1 VNKTKIDWADS
12 SFNPITGCYH
22 DCPYCYARG
31 ISTRFKNRDEL
42 IEPETYHLEH
52 DCREIIECNEQPYF
66 IKNGAKTR
74 AAYPYGFT
82 PCIHRYRM
90 NEYQNKKGRNIFVCS
105 MADMWG
111 NWVPDRWIIEV
122 LSTCEKAPQ
131 HNYLFLTKNPA
142 RYIEFFNRGELPGGD
157 NFWYGTTV
165 NTPDMLYAYSESL
178 HNEANVIH
186 HTFLS
191 IEPIFE
197 DFGEFKGGAFVDW
210 VIVGAETGNRK
221 GKVIPQKEWIKNI
234 VNICRQRNI
243 PVFMKESL
251 RSLMG
256 CDFIQEFP
264 KELAP
269 TD

>member
-1 VNKTKIDWADS
+1 MNKTKIPYVDS
-12 SFNPITGCYH
+12 TFNLIQGCYH
-22 DCPYCYARG
+22 KCEYCYARN
-31 ISTRFKNRDEL
+31 IANRFKTQDEL
-42 IEPETYHLEH
+42 IEPKTYRLEH
-52 DCREIIECNEQPYF
+52 DGKEIIECNEQPYF
-66 IKNGAKTR
+66 IKNGTKTR

-90 NEYQNKKGRNIFVCS
+90 NEYRNKKGRNIFVGS

-111 NWVPDRWIIEV
+111 NWVPDRWITEV
-122 LSTCEKAPQ
+122 LSTCVKAPQ
-131 HNYLFLTKNPA
+131 HNYLFLTKNPK
-142 RYIEFFNRGELPGGD
+142 RYVDFFERGELPGGD

-165 NTPDMLYAYSESL
+165 NTPNTLYAYL
-178 HNEANVIH
+178 GGFTITH

-191 IEPIFE
+191 IEPILE
-197 DFGEFKGGAFVDW
+197 DFGEFGGGGLADW

-221 GKVIPQKEWIKNI
+221 GKVIPQKEWIDNI
-234 VNICRQRNI
+234 VKICREHNT

-251 RSLMG
+251 RGLMG

>member
-1 VNKTKIDWADS
+1 MNKTKIDWCDS
-12 SFNPITGCYH
+12 SFNFITGCYH

-31 ISTRFKNRDEL
+31 IANRFKTAGEL
-42 IEPETYHLEH
+42 IEPETYRLEY
-52 DCREIIECNEQPYF
+52 DGKEIIECNKQPYI
-66 IKNGAKTR
+66 IKDGKEVKQ
-74 AAYPYGFT
+74 AYPYGFT
-82 PCIHRYRM
+82 PCYNRYQHE
-90 NEYQNKKGRNIFVCS
+90 NFKAIKGRNVFMGS
-105 MADMWG
+105 MSDMWG
-111 NWVPDRWIIEV
+111 KWIPDRWLIEI
-122 LSTCEKAPQ
+122 LMTCEKNPQ

-165 NTPDMLYAYSESL
+165 NTPSTLYAYL
-178 HNEANVIH
+178 GGFAITH

-191 IEPIFE
+191 IEPILE
-197 DFGEFKGGAFVDW
+197 DFGEFGGGGLADW

-221 GKVIPQKEWIKNI
+221 GKVIPQKEWIDNI
-234 VNICRQRNI
+234 VKICREHNA

-251 RSLMG
+251 RGLMG

>member
-1 VNKTKIDWADS
+1 MNKTKIDWTDS
-12 SFNPITGCYH
+12 SFNFIQGCYH
-22 DCPYCYARG
+22 TCEYCYARG
-31 ISTRFKNRDEL
+31 IANRFKTAGEL
-42 IEPETYHLEH
+42 IEPETYRLEY
-52 DCREIIECNEQPYF
+52 DGKEIIECNKQPYI
-66 IKNGAKTR
+66 IKDGKEVKQ
-74 AAYPYGFT
+74 AYPYGFT
-82 PCIHRYRM
+82 PCYNRYQHE
-90 NEYQNKKGRNIFVCS
+90 NFKAIKGRNVFMGS
-105 MADMWG
+105 MSDMWG
-111 NWVPDRWIIEV
+111 EWIPDRWLIEI
-122 LSTCEKAPQ
+122 LMTCEKNPQ

-221 GKVIPQKEWIKNI
+221 GKIIPRKEWIKNI

-251 RSLMG
+251 RNLMG